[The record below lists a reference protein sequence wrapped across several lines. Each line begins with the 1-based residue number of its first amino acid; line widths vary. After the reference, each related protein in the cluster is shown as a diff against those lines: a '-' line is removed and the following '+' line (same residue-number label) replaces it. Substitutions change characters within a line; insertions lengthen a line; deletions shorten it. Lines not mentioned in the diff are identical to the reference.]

1 MKKFAHQTVTAENR
15 QFKNTFVKHKESIFI
30 MKSNIKAMQGALQL
44 LTFGAVLSGGL
55 FTTQVIAQG
64 NTSMPRE
71 NPTQA
76 QFDAGGKSVAVGGI
90 KANGPS
96 VSYRRIDGVSLS
108 SSNSNLAVT
117 ADEGL
122 WRESLGLPIGS
133 KILLSVSAAQA
144 PADGATPLK
153 LKIEIFDATGKP
165 FIKPTKLLL
174 ETSLG
179 SFQDK
184 DAAFM
189 SADGFG
195 VRKKI
200 EPNSIEIALNS
211 GVAELVLQAPSIPGD
226 ALVRVSSGAV
236 AVQGEIAFLP
246 DLRDILVVGIIEGS
260 INLSKTKGP
269 GAADIKEFGFSDNL
283 RNWEKT
289 STTIGND
296 GIEYKT
302 VAGRVALFAKGAI
315 KGEYLLTAAV
325 DTDKIT
331 SQKLFRD
338 IDPNTFYPIYGD
350 SSVKRFDAQSAS
362 RVYVRIDKDK
372 SYILYGDFN
381 SGSTD
386 QANKLAGISRV
397 LTGGQ
402 FNYEKNSV
410 KVNGFAAQT
419 ANKGYVDEQPARG
432 ISGPYALARP
442 NAIANTETIEL
453 LVRDRNQ
460 PAIVLSRKTLTRFA
474 DYDFEPF
481 SGRVVFR
488 QPVPSV
494 DENNNP
500 VSIRISYEVEEFMGD
515 KHWVGGISAKVN
527 ISDNIAIGASY
538 AKDKDEQAPYEI
550 AGANVEVKLGE
561 RTYFVAEAASSRGTN
576 AYNQNFSVITDAN
589 PLVNK
594 KGNAARIELR
604 HDGEQFKARAFAN
617 RSDIDFQNA
626 SAGVVS
632 GREETGL
639 NASYQVNPSVE
650 LSATLLQT
658 KDKSGG
664 LTDGAS
670 RDAAGVTASIKL
682 NEILK
687 VELGVNSVKEHLIN
701 GSGGALN
708 SVNTQTTSNNSLP
721 GWGFNGTGLLASPA
735 TLLANPTE
743 APAIVDNAYTSG
755 RIKLLGKLTPEASL
769 YGEYEQA
776 VGDGSRRRIAL
787 GGEYRVS
794 DRTRLYAS
802 HEIEN
807 SLTGIYGLTN
817 DGTRNASTIVGVS
830 TAVSV
835 PFMPDG
841 QIYGEY
847 RAAGGGGNT
856 DIAAVAG
863 VRNLWQVKPGLGLSA
878 GLERQQIL
886 QANGIQ
892 HDATAVSL
900 AADYT
905 ADPVNRVAGKLEY
918 RTSDIQN
925 QWLSTLAYTRTLS
938 ENWSAIA
945 RDAYTR
951 SEGVGVDLSKGIQ
964 LQNQFQMGLAY
975 RDVER
980 GRWNGLLRVENRVNR
995 SSLTADLKDEDTWIM
1010 SLHGT
1015 YHPVRDWTFA
1025 GQLAAKYG
1033 SQTILNDGTYSSYNG
1048 QLVSARAIWDFTER
1062 FDASIYGS
1070 LGRDNGQKVSGYGLE
1085 LGAKVIQNLWFSL
1098 GYTKGKFADVDQFSA
1113 NTSWSGWHARLRYK
1127 FDENSLGLATKR
1139 NDEVK
1144 PVAAIEAALA
1154 QAQTT
1159 TPVPE
1164 AVAIP
1169 VAVQTTTVEKAVVV
1183 APQYEKITLAAG
1195 ALFAHNKSGAD
1206 QILPEGRT
1214 QLNAL
1219 AAKLK
1224 AVGNVERVTI
1234 SGHADITN
1242 GTGDAKYNDKLSLE
1256 RAASVKTYL
1265 SSQGLDVKSVS
1276 IAGFGGQKPI
1286 KTDCPMPKGTVD
1298 TGIGITRG
1306 RASLTDMESFRSCL
1320 LPNRRVEVEIYGQTL
1335 VK

>member
-1 MKKFAHQTVTAENR
+1 MKKTSSPIVVSQIASPN
-15 QFKNTFVKHKESIFI
+15 NTLMNCKESMFI
-30 MKSNIKAMQGALQL
+30 MKSNIKALQSALQM
-44 LTFGAVLSGGL
+44 LTYGAVLGGSL
-55 FTTQVIAQG
+55 FTLQANAQG
-64 NTSMPRE
+64 NTSLPLE
-71 NPTQA
+71 NSGQA
-76 QFDAGGKSVAVGGI
+76 QFDIAGKTTVVGGI
-90 KANGPS
+90 QIAGSS
-96 VSYRRIDGVSLS
+96 VAYRRIDGVSLS
-108 SSNSNLAVT
+108 ASNSNLAVT

-122 WRESLGLPIGS
+122 WRESLGLPFGS
-133 KILLSVSAAQA
+133 KILLGVSAAQA
-144 PADGATPLK
+144 PADGVSQLQI
-153 LKIEIFDATGKP
+153 KIQVFDATGKP
-165 FIKPTKLLL
+165 YLKPTKLLL

-179 SFQDK
+179 SFK
-184 DAAFM
+184 AVNGAFSTGDA
-189 SADGFG
+189 FG
-195 VRKKI
+195 VGKKG
-200 EPNSIEIALNS
+200 ELSSLEIATNN
-211 GVAELVLQAPSIPGD
+211 GVAELVLQASSIPGD
-226 ALVRVSSGAV
+226 ALLRASSGAI

-246 DLRDILVVGIIEGS
+246 DLRDMLVVGIVEGA
-260 INLSKTKGP
+260 INLSKVKGP
-269 GAADIKEFGFSDNL
+269 SASDIKEIGFSDNL

-289 STTIGND
+289 TTTIGSD
-296 GIEYKT
+296 GVEYKT

-362 RVYVRIDKDK
+362 RIYVRIDKNK
-372 SYILYGDFN
+372 SYVLYGDFN
-381 SGSTD
+381 SGTTD
-386 QANKLAGISRV
+386 QANKLASMSRA

-402 FNYEKNSV
+402 FIYENTSV
-410 KVNGFAAQT
+410 KINGFAAQT

-453 LVRDRNQ
+453 LIRDRNQ

-481 SGRVVFR
+481 SGRVLFR

-500 VSIRISYEVEEFMGD
+500 VSIRISYEVEEFTGD

-527 ISDNIAIGASY
+527 IAENIAIGASY
-538 AKDKDEQAPYEI
+538 AKDKDEQSPYEI
-550 AGANVEVKLGE
+550 AGANLEMKLGD

-589 PLVNK
+589 PLVTK
-594 KGNAARIELR
+594 KGNAARVELR
-604 HDGEQFKARAFAN
+604 HDGEQIKARVYGS
-617 RSDIDFQNA
+617 RSEADFQNA
-626 SAGVVS
+626 SAGVIA
-632 GREETGL
+632 GRQEAGL
-639 NASYQVNPSVE
+639 NASYQLNPSVE
-650 LSATLLQT
+650 LSANALQT
-658 KDKSGG
+658 KDQSGG

-670 RDAAGVTASIKL
+670 RNAAGVTAAVKL
-682 NEILK
+682 NDVFK
-687 VELGVNSVKEHLIN
+687 VEVGVNSVKEHLVN

-708 SVNTQTTSNNSLP
+708 SVSTQTTSSSSLP

-735 TLLANPTE
+735 TLLSSPTD

-776 VGDGSRRRIAL
+776 VGDGSRRRL
-787 GGEYRVS
+787 SVGGEYRVS
-794 DRTRLYAS
+794 ERTRLYAS

-807 SLTGIYGLTN
+807 SLTGVYGLSS
-817 DGTRNASTIVGVS
+817 DGTRNASTIVGLS

-835 PFMPDG
+835 PFLPDG
-841 QIYGEY
+841 QVYGEY
-847 RAAGGGGNT
+847 RTAGGVGNR

-863 VRNLWQVKPGLGLSA
+863 VRNLWQIKPGLGLSA
-878 GLERQQIL
+878 GLERQEVL
-886 QANGIQ
+886 QADGVK
-892 HDATAVSL
+892 HEATAVSL

-905 ADPVNRVAGKLEY
+905 ADPVNKVAGKLEY

-925 QWLSTLAYTRTLS
+925 QWLGTLAYTRTLS
-938 ENWSAIA
+938 DNWSGIM

-964 LQNQFQMGLAY
+964 VQNQFQMGLAY
-975 RDVER
+975 RDIER
-980 GRWNGLLRVENRVNR
+980 HRWNGLFRLENRVNR
-995 SSLTADLKDEDTWIM
+995 SSLTADLKDEDTWIL
-1010 SLHGT
+1010 SVHGT

-1025 GQLAAKYG
+1025 GQLAAKRG
-1033 SQTILNDGTYSSYNG
+1033 SQTILNDGTYSTYNG
-1048 QLVSARAIWDFTER
+1048 QLFSARAIWDINER
-1062 FDASIYGS
+1062 FDASLYGS
-1070 LGRDNGQKVSGYGLE
+1070 LGRDNGQRVSGYGLE
-1085 LGAKVIQNLWFSL
+1085 LGAKVIQNLWFSV

-1139 NDEVK
+1139 DDEVK
-1144 PVAAIEAALA
+1144 PVAAIEAALEKPA
-1154 QAQTT
+1154 APIIEPVI
-1159 TPVPE
+1159 TPLASPIP
-1164 AVAIP
+1164 AI
-1169 VAVQTTTVEKAVVV
+1169 VV
-1183 APQYEKITLAAG
+1183 APKYEKITLAAG
-1195 ALFAHNKSGAD
+1195 ALFGHNKSGAD

-1214 QLNAL
+1214 QLNEL

-1224 AVGNVERVTI
+1224 AVSNVERITI
-1234 SGHADITN
+1234 TGHADITN

-1256 RAASVKTYL
+1256 RAISVKTYL
-1265 SSQGLDVKSVS
+1265 SSQGFDVKNVSV
-1276 IAGFGGQKPI
+1276 AGLGGQQPV
-1286 KTDCPMPKGTVD
+1286 KTDCALPKGAARTA
-1298 TGIGITRG
+1298 IGVTQS
-1306 RASLTDMESFRSCL
+1306 RASLKDMENFRACL
-1320 LPNRRVEVEIYGQTL
+1320 LPNRRVEVEIYGQSL

>member
-1 MKKFAHQTVTAENR
+1 MKKFSLLADASQNSES
-15 QFKNTFVKHKESIFI
+15 KNTFVDRKKTIFI
-30 MKSNIKAMQGALQL
+30 MKSNINALHSAMQL
-44 LTFGAVLSGGL
+44 LTYGAVLVGSM
-55 FTTQVIAQG
+55 FVSQANAQG
-64 NTSMPRE
+64 NTSAPLE
-71 NPTQA
+71 NPA
-76 QFDAGGKSVAVGGI
+76 QSQLDTAGKAISAGRIQTAGSSVA
-90 KANGPS
+90 
-96 VSYRRIDGVSLS
+96 YRRIDGVSLS
-108 SSNSNLAVT
+108 SSNSNLPVT

-122 WRESLGLPIGS
+122 WRESLGLPLGS

-144 PADGATPLK
+144 PADGASQLK
-153 LKIEIFDATGKP
+153 LKIEIFDALGKP
-165 FIKPTKLLL
+165 FLKPTKLLL

-179 SFQDK
+179 SFK
-184 DAAFM
+184 AADSAFL
-189 SADGFG
+189 SADSFG
-195 VRKKI
+195 VRKKV
-200 EPNSIEIALNS
+200 EPTSMELATSN
-211 GVAELVLQAPSIPGD
+211 GFAELVLQASTIPGD
-226 ALVRVSSGAV
+226 ALLRVSSGAI
-236 AVQGEIAFLP
+236 AVQGEIVFLP
-246 DLRDILVVGIIEGS
+246 DLRDMLVVGVVEGA

-269 GAADIKEFGFSDNL
+269 NAADIKEIGFSDNL

-289 STTIGND
+289 TTTIGSD

-362 RVYVRIDKDK
+362 RIYVRIDKNK

-386 QANKLAGISRV
+386 QANKLASMSRA

-402 FNYEKNSV
+402 FNYENNSV

-460 PAIVLSRKTLTRFA
+460 PAIVLSRKTLARFA

-481 SGRVVFR
+481 SGRVLFR

-500 VSIRISYEVEEFMGD
+500 VSIRISYEVEEFTGD
-515 KHWVGGISAKVN
+515 KHWVSGISAKVN
-527 ISDNIAIGASY
+527 ITENVAIGASY
-538 AKDKDEQAPYEI
+538 AKDKDEQSPYEI
-550 AGANVEVKLGE
+550 AGANVEVKLGD
-561 RTYFVAEAASSRGTN
+561 RTYFVAEAASSKGTN
-576 AYNQNFSVITDAN
+576 AYNQNFSVITDTN
-589 PLVNK
+589 PLVAK
-594 KGNAARIELR
+594 KGNAARVELR
-604 HDGEQFKARAFAN
+604 HDGEQFKARAYAS
-617 RSDIDFQNA
+617 RSEADFQNA
-626 SAGVVS
+626 SAGVVA
-632 GREETGL
+632 GRQEAGL
-639 NASYQVNPSVE
+639 NASYQLNPSVE
-650 LSATLLQT
+650 LSANLLQT
-658 KDKSGG
+658 KDQSGG

-670 RDAAGVTASIKL
+670 RDAAGVTASVKL
-682 NEILK
+682 NEIFK
-687 VELGVNSVKEHLIN
+687 VEVGVNSVKEHLIN

-708 SVNTQTTSNNSLP
+708 SVSTQTTSNSSLP

-735 TLLANPTE
+735 TILSNPTD
-743 APAIVDNAYTSG
+743 APVIVDNAYTSG

-776 VGDGSRRRIAL
+776 LSDVSRKRIAV

-794 DRTRLYAS
+794 ERTRLYAS

-807 SLTGIYGLTN
+807 SLTGVYGLTA
-817 DGTRNASTIVGVS
+817 DGTRNASTIVGLS

-835 PFMPDG
+835 PFLPDG
-841 QIYGEY
+841 QVYGEY
-847 RAAGGGGNT
+847 RTAGGVGNT

-863 VRNLWQVKPGLGLSA
+863 VRNLWQIKPGLGFSA
-878 GLERQQIL
+878 GLERQEIL
-886 QANGIQ
+886 QADGTQ
-892 HDATAVSL
+892 HEATAVSL
-900 AADYT
+900 AVDYT
-905 ADPVNRVAGKLEY
+905 ADPVNKVAGKLEY

-925 QWLSTLAYTRTLS
+925 QWLSSLAYTRTLS
-938 ENWSAIA
+938 DNWSAIA

-964 LQNQFQMGLAY
+964 VQNQFQMGLAY

-980 GRWNGLLRVENRVNR
+980 GRWNGLFRVENRVNR
-995 SSLTADLKDEDTWIM
+995 SSLTADLKDEDTWIL

-1025 GQLAAKYG
+1025 GQLAAKRG
-1033 SQTILNDGTYSSYNG
+1033 AQTILNDGTYNTYNG
-1048 QLVSARAIWDFTER
+1048 QLISARAIWDINER
-1062 FDASIYGS
+1062 FDASVYGS
-1070 LGRDNGQKVSGYGLE
+1070 LGRDNGQRVSGYGIE

-1139 NDEVK
+1139 SDEVK
-1144 PVAAIEAALA
+1144 PVTAIEAAMPPAPATLPA
-1154 QAQTT
+1154 PVQAVVP
-1159 TPVPE
+1159 TPV
-1164 AVAIP
+1164 A
-1169 VAVQTTTVEKAVVV
+1169 VV

-1195 ALFAHNKSGAD
+1195 ALFGHNKSSVD
-1206 QILPEGRT
+1206 QILPEGRN
-1214 QLNAL
+1214 QLNTL

-1224 AVGNVERVTI
+1224 VVSNVERLTI

-1242 GTGDAKYNDKLSLE
+1242 GTGDATYNDKLSLE
-1256 RAASVKTYL
+1256 RATSVKAYL
-1265 SSQGLDVKSVS
+1265 ASQGLDVKNVSV
-1276 IAGFGGQKPI
+1276 AGFGGQKPV
-1286 KTDCPMPKGTVD
+1286 KTDCPLPKGAARTD
-1298 TGIGITRG
+1298 IGVIQSH
-1306 RASLTDMESFRSCL
+1306 AKLKDMESFRACL